1 MSPRLATA
9 AALMALTGAIHVG
22 MGGPEVYH
30 PLLAATPDPVLTL
43 YLALLW
49 HFVTAF
55 FALGALAFLW
65 VAREPAGRG
74 PVAVATAALM
84 LAMGALFFGFG
95 IVHLG
100 EVWTAPQWLIAAAI
114 AALALWPT
122 RRPA

>member
-9 AALMALTGAIHVG
+9 AALMALTGVIHVG

-55 FALGALAFLW
+55 FALGALAY
-65 VAREPAGRG
+65 RHRNSSRG
-74 PVAVATAALM
+74 A
-84 LAMGALFFGFG
+84 
-95 IVHLG
+95 H
-100 EVWTAPQWLIAAAI
+100 
-114 AALALWPT
+114 
-122 RRPA
+122 RPAILHRSWHGCRDR